1 MSDPSFNYPGS
12 PYNKAI
18 GALIDI
24 SVNNL
29 YGTPL
34 KYTLYPPNTLPIAL
48 TFDASNG
55 SIKGTPTFSS
65 ILPLTTFTVDASY
78 ADPPIRTTT
87 FAMSINFIPNFFY
100 PYTPYSIKLGKTI
113 SNIPP
118 YYPMPLGITPY
129 YYVSNLPG
137 ITYTDITP
145 VDISNLT
152 DIGLSLDQ
160 STGKIFGTATN
171 VIVEST
177 ITIQAD
183 NDGIKYDASF
193 NIEVLADP
201 TIYYPQQNYS
211 LTQGVPVSISPNVQP
226 KAVIYSITN
235 CKGALPLGLNF
246 NTDTGEISGT
256 PTLLTTVRQ
265 YNITAINSVGSATFT
280 LTLAIVKEFLAP
292 PAASDAFSG
301 EMSLSDPTFAM
312 RRKAEIF
319 KYKKNGANISK
330 KQQYALIANGNGQT
344 AKRSWGNQ
352 NTISSNPNISGLPQ
366 QGTTILCSSPAI
378 VCSPTSSSDVPGPIM
393 NLCYDPTVPLVGYV
407 QPNQKKVNIGFK
419 WPERAWTIGDMG
431 FPVGKAGRK

>member
-18 GALIDI
+18 GTLIDI

-34 KYTLYPPNTLPIAL
+34 KYTLYPPNTLPISL

-55 SIKGTPTFSS
+55 SIKGTPTYSDV
-65 ILPLTTFTVDASY
+65 LPLTTFEVDASY
-78 ADPPIRTTT
+78 ATTVEQTT
-87 FAMSINFIPNFFY
+87 FALSINFIPNFFY

-137 ITYTDITP
+137 ITYKDITD
-145 VDISNLT
+145 VSNLSS
-152 DIGLSLDQ
+152 IGLSLNT
-160 STGKIFGTATN
+160 STGVIFGTATN
-171 VIVEST
+171 VTLETT
-177 ITIQAD
+177 ITIQAN
-183 NDGIKYDASF
+183 NDGIIFDTF
-193 NIEVLADP
+193 LNISVIAEP
-201 TIYYPQQNYS
+201 IIYYPQSNYS
-211 LTQGVPVSISPNVQP
+211 LTQGVPVSISPNIEPQ
-226 KAVIYSITN
+226 AVTYSITN
-235 CKGALPLGLNF
+235 CTGVLPLGLIF
-246 NTDTGEISGT
+246 NKETGEISGT
-256 PTLLTTVRQ
+256 PTLLTTLRQ
-265 YNITAINSVGSATFT
+265 YNITATNSVGSDTFT
-280 LTLAIVKEFLAP
+280 LTLAVVKEFLAP

-301 EMSLSDPTFAM
+301 GMSLTDPTFSM

-330 KQQYALIANGNGQT
+330 NQQFALIAKGNGQT

-366 QGTTILCSSPAI
+366 QGTTILCSSPAV
-378 VCSPTSSSDVPGPIM
+378 VCSPTSSCDVPGPIM

-431 FPVGKAGRK
+431 FPVGKAGRN